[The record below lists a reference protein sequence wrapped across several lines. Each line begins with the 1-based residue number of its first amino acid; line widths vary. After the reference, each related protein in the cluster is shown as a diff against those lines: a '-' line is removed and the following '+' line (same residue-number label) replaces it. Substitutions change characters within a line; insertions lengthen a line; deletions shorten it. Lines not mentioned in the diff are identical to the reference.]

1 MVTRTEELEK
11 KQEERPLLDHL
22 RELVQRLRRAFI
34 SIFATFAI
42 LFGLSP
48 TTITVA
54 GHTIPIVYPD
64 IFHSFSTLIIVM
76 FIHSELPPQLH
87 LININ
92 VFDTLY
98 SSAYIAFFFGVV
110 ISLPFVVKEIWG
122 FIAPGLYDNEKKLFR
137 NIILPSSLLF
147 LAGASFAYF
156 IIIPFMLRFIL
167 FYTQSLGVEP
177 TLGLR
182 SFISTVV
189 TLMLAVG
196 VAFEFPLVMTV
207 LSYIGIVKPETWKR
221 NWRWGVLG
229 SFIIA
234 WMISP
239 GTTGGIIETTIGIIL
254 SSLYFAGYGTSKMV
268 VNRKLRQQKLSSIP
282 QNLKSVKDTR

>member
-1 MVTRTEELEK
+1 MVTRTEDVEK
-11 KQEERPLLDHL
+11 KEEERPLLDHL

-34 SIFATFAI
+34 SIFVTFAI

-48 TTITVA
+48 TTIRVD
-54 GHTIPIVYPD
+54 GHVIPMVYPD

-98 SSAYIAFFFGVV
+98 SSAYIAFFFGIV
-110 ISLPFVVKEIWG
+110 ISLPFIFKEIYG
-122 FIAPGLYDNEKKLFR
+122 FIAPGLYENEKKLVR
-137 NIILPSSLLF
+137 NVILPSSLLF
-147 LAGASFAYF
+147 LAGAAFAYF

-167 FYTQSLGVEP
+167 YYTQSLGVEP

-196 VAFEFPLVMTV
+196 FAFEFPLVMAV
-207 LSYIGIVKPETWKR
+207 LSYIGIVKPETWRK

-254 SSLYFAGYGTSKMV
+254 SSLYFAGYGVSKIL
-268 VNRKLRQQKLSSIP
+268 VNRKLKNQQKLSM
-282 QNLKSVKDTR
+282 QNFNSMTKR